1 MSETL
6 GEKILKDAQAQ
17 FSEEDLQ
24 DIYLNIESG
33 VERLS
38 KAKYSDAFA
47 AAEKK
52 YNLPKGLLMTV
63 AAKESSGR
71 DDIIT
76 GEKASPAGAVGLMQF
91 MPDTAR
97 EYNLLT
103 DEDDFRT
110 DPLKS
115 IDAAGRYFKKLGSLE
130 GVSKD
135 PQSIAVML
143 AMYNWGMGNVRQ
155 YERGEKSLPSETAA
169 YVRAITDE
177 MGGVSTPKRD
187 VIQLSPEETN
197 TMFDF
202 MSPGHDSDSG
212 ILNQPEQKPKPPPV
226 GHDSDSGIL
235 NRGGAQLMD
244 TKPPVQMDV
253 YQSAFARREKAKK
266 DKVFG

>member
-6 GEKILKDAQAQ
+6 GEKVLKEAQAQ

-38 KAKYSDAFA
+38 KYSDAFA

-52 YNLPKGLLMTV
+52 YGLPEGLLLYV

-76 GEKASPAGAVGLMQF
+76 GKKASSAGAVGLMQF
-91 MPDTAR
+91 MPGTAR

-103 DEDDFRT
+103 DDEDFRT

-115 IDAAGRYFKKLGSLE
+115 IDAAGQYFKKIYSMDGF
-130 GVSKD
+130 SKD
-135 PQSIAVML
+135 PQRTAAAL
-143 AMYNWGMGNVRQ
+143 AAYNMGPGNLRK
-155 YERGEKSLPSETAA
+155 YERGEKSLPIETAA

-187 VIQLSPEETN
+187 VIQLTPEETN
-197 TMFDF
+197 TMFDL

-212 ILNQPEQKPKPPPV
+212 ILNQPEQNPKPPPV

-253 YQSAFARREKAKK
+253 YQSALAKREKAKK